1 MITVIK
7 RSQSYG
13 GQRGNLKNRSLCPLR
28 DRFTRT
34 KTNGQTFVNLVFKWI
49 ILNKNSN
56 REFEAII
63 LIFILAMFSQ

>member
-13 GQRGNLKNRSLCPLR
+13 GLCSNPKDRSPRPLR

-56 REFEAII
+56 RKFEAII
-63 LIFILAMFSQ
+63 LIFILSMFSQ